1 MHWLAFV
8 VVLAIGL
15 LGVAVATSVR
25 SPAMGSADPVPSD
38 DGPTIEAAPPEDLA
52 ERSEHISRGDG
63 DGREALADA
72 PVHVTVSLHGQ
83 ELTTTTRALTVRQL
97 LTNLNVVLADGYAVS
112 HDLDAPVVA
121 DMRVVVAQVEQKSV
135 VEEAELPYE
144 TSEVEDP
151 SLPAGQRVVRTAGQP
166 GLAVTTYLVTYVDG
180 YETGRTEVL
189 SVQSAEP
196 QDEVVRVGTA
206 QPVNTPRPA
215 TGSAAAGQSG
225 SGSTGSGSTG
235 SGTTGGGASTGSG
248 TGNTGSSAG
257 SGSGSESST
266 GTGGGGEATTPP
278 ATETPAPAPTQPP
291 SNSTP
296 AGTTPA
302 AAKALAK
309 TMAANRGWGD
319 SEYSCLV
326 SLWQKESGWNYQAAN
341 PSSTAR
347 GIPQAMMSIHFGAGW
362 RDSAAAREYLS
373 TPSVQIAWGLTYI
386 SGRHGTPCAAWSH
399 SQAKG
404 WY

>member
-15 LGVAVATSVR
+15 LSVAVAAAMR
-25 SPAMGSADPVPSD
+25 DPALGSAEPVPSD
-38 DGPTIEAAPPEDLA
+38 DGPVVEAAPPEDLA
-52 ERSEHISRGDG
+52 ERAVQVSRGDG
-63 DGREALADA
+63 QGRAELADA
-72 PVHVTVSLHGQ
+72 PVQVTVSLHGQ
-83 ELTTTTRALTVRQL
+83 EVTTTTRALTVRQL

-135 VEEAELPYE
+135 VDETELPFE

-151 SLPAGQRVVRTAGQP
+151 SLPVGQRVVRTAGQP
-166 GLAVTTYLVTYVDG
+166 GLAVTTYVVSYVDG

-189 SVQSAEP
+189 SVRSAEP
-196 QDEVVRVGTA
+196 QDQVVRVGTA
-206 QPVNTPRPA
+206 QPV
-215 TGSAAAGQSG
+215 SAPTTSRG
-225 SGSTGSGSTG
+225 SGSTGAGSSSGG
-235 SGTTGGGASTGSG
+235 S
-248 TGNTGSSAG
+248 GSSAG
-257 SGSGSESST
+257 
-266 GTGGGGEATTPP
+266 GTGEAVPSAEDAPEPEP
-278 ATETPAPAPTQPP
+278 AQPP
-291 SNSTP
+291 SGATP
-296 AGTTPA
+296 AGTTPSS
-302 AAKALAK
+302 AKALAK

-347 GIPQAMMSIHFGAGW
+347 GIPQAIMSIHFGAGW
-362 RDSAAAREYLS
+362 RDSAQAQEYLS
-373 TPSVQIAWGLTYI
+373 TPSVQIAWGMTYI

-399 SQAKG
+399 SQATG